1 MKKKQEEIGRSF
13 VCLFQVSENL
23 IAIIQAPTS
32 YSSEYLPGQ
41 LRRFTNSKARLGTVL
56 TWTHLCEEQI
66 APLNAFIFY
75 TATTLKKSAC
85 MKHHIFGWHKRV

>member
-23 IAIIQAPTS
+23 IDIIQAPTYTS

-56 TWTHLCEEQI
+56 TGTHLCEEQI
-66 APLNAFIFY
+66 AP
-75 TATTLKKSAC
+75 
-85 MKHHIFGWHKRV
+85 